1 MKKLTISIFATGVFV
16 ALASTA
22 MAQPI
27 AKAANANAVA
37 ADQLIAP
44 DVTSD
49 PALLPDAQAT
59 AQPKL
64 KFKIKGV
71 NVDDDQDGADGK
83 EGGDGQGGDSQHES
97 ENDHG

>member
-1 MKKLTISIFATGVFV
+1 MKKLTISIFATAVFV
-16 ALASTA
+16 ALANTA

-27 AKAANANAVA
+27 AKATNPDAVA

-83 EGGDGQGGDSQHES
+83 EGGEGQGGDGQHDSES
-97 ENDHG
+97 DHG

>member
-22 MAQPI
+22 MAQLITNP
-27 AKAANANAVA
+27 AGPGAVA
-37 ADQLIAP
+37 AGQLIAP

-71 NVDDDQDGADGK
+71 NVDDDQDGAEGK
-83 EGGDGQGGDSQHES
+83 EDGDGQHET